1 MLYLKAGG
9 AEYPAAITGR
19 EIDRDWDG
27 RASKT
32 VTLQMTYA
40 EAAQLFADGLAW
52 SVVEKQPDEAGT
64 EQTVRET
71 DCSSYC
77 VAGPITDYRDGS
89 IAVKMGMRTEEEQTE
104 QEKLAAEQT
113 TAALLGMEAYAAVD
127 QAKAQALRTAIETA
141 SAKLDDKDAS
151 TAPELFPQLKGDG
164 SLIKAGTRINWSG
177 IIKRAAVDL
186 WDTAENTPEKAP
198 ALWEDISYRQGYRI
212 IPETI
217 TAGLAFAKGEKGW
230 WNGELYESLL
240 EANVWTP
247 AVNPSGWTKTE
258 V

>member
-1 MLYLKAGG
+1 MLYLKTGG
-9 AEYPAAITGR
+9 REYPAVIAGKQ
-19 EIDRDWDG
+19 IDRDWDG

-32 VTLQMTYA
+32 ITLQMTYA
-40 EAAQLFADGLAW
+40 EAAQLFTDGLVW
-52 SVVEKQPDEAGT
+52 SVVEKQADEDGA

-71 DCSSYC
+71 DQSSYC
-77 VAGPITDYRDGS
+77 VAGPITDYRYGK
-89 IAVKMGMRTEEEQTE
+89 ITVKMGMQTEEERAE
-104 QEKLAAEQT
+104 QGKIAAER
-113 TAALLGMEAYAAVD
+113 TAAALMGVKTYAAVD
-127 QAKAQALRTAIETA
+127 TARAQTLRTAIETA

-164 SLIKAGTRINWSG
+164 SLIKAGTRINCGG
-177 IIKRAAVDL
+177 IVKRAAVDL
-186 WDTAENTPEKAP
+186 WDTAENTPELAP

-230 WNGELYESLL
+230 WGDKLYESLL

-247 AVNPSGWTKTE
+247 EINPSGWVKDE
-258 V
+258 M